1 MIILHAGAFHLFSAA
16 VKLLLS
22 DGRFKVQTSQAVSA
36 REIASALIALWGE
49 DPHKHPSSTEFAFHL
64 VRQLKTCFNSQQK
77 SLHLRKERMW
87 GMYHQLRTSNAFK
100 CEWKEYLESCVKASA
115 SPCFYQYVTNEL
127 FKDLIKLEFPLPT
140 AVTQVDHS
148 ATPSLTEME
157 KNALRY
163 VAGYVCRKVRDNL
176 KKSSCKISNKHTMIQ
191 CLEEINGETDEDCDT
206 EEWIRLIDRGGL
218 WQVNDD
224 VFGLFLTMEEEI
236 SQKLKR
242 VSASELKESTKAEIL
257 DSLLKNEDLLFQW
270 CFIIRT
276 TVDNDSSPILLK
288 QIVEL
293 YLTVRGFAFA
303 TSCLELYKQ
312 AHKKTLQKKKP
323 LRKKLC
329 INE

>member
-1 MIILHAGAFHLFSAA
+1 M
-16 VKLLLS
+16 LLS
-22 DGRFKVQTSQAVSA
+22 VRDKRAIQRTDKTRVS
-36 REIASALIALWGE
+36 
-49 DPHKHPSSTEFAFHL
+49 SSN
-64 VRQLKTCFNSQQK
+64 C
-77 SLHLRKERMW
+77 
-87 GMYHQLRTSNAFK
+87 
-100 CEWKEYLESCVKASA
+100 C
-115 SPCFYQYVTNEL
+115 
-127 FKDLIKLEFPLPT
+127 
-140 AVTQVDHS
+140 DHS

-163 VAGYVCRKVRDNL
+163 VAGYVCRKVRDDL
-176 KKSSCKISNKHTMIQ
+176 KKSSCKISSKHTIIQ

-224 VFGLFLTMEEEI
+224 VFGLFLIMEEEISQKLKRVSASELKESTKAEIFLIMKEEISQRLKRVSASELKESTKAEIFLTMEEEI

-276 TVDNDSSPILLK
+276 TMDNDSSPILLK
-288 QIVEL
+288 QIVKL

-312 AHKKTLQKKKP
+312 AH
-323 LRKKLC
+323 
-329 INE
+329 

>member
-1 MIILHAGAFHLFSAA
+1 
-16 VKLLLS
+16 
-22 DGRFKVQTSQAVSA
+22 
-36 REIASALIALWGE
+36 
-49 DPHKHPSSTEFAFHL
+49 
-64 VRQLKTCFNSQQK
+64 
-77 SLHLRKERMW
+77 MW

-100 CEWKEYLESCVKASA
+100 WKEYLESCVKASA

-127 FKDLIKLEFPLPT
+127 FKELIKLEFPLPT
-140 AVTQVDHS
+140 AVMQVDHS

-163 VAGYVCRKVRDNL
+163 VAGYVCRKVRDDL
-176 KKSSCKISNKHTMIQ
+176 KKSSCKISSKHTIIQ

-224 VFGLFLTMEEEI
+224 VFGLFLIMEEEISQKLKRVSASELKESTKAEIFLIMKEEISQRLKRVSASELKESTKAEIFLTMEEEI

-276 TVDNDSSPILLK
+276 TMDNDSSPILLK
-288 QIVEL
+288 QIVKL

-312 AHKKTLQKKKP
+312 AH
-323 LRKKLC
+323 
-329 INE
+329 